1 MKTTVMVDKVGR
13 MVLPKPVREAIGISG
28 ATSVKIEVVSGT
40 AQISALDRKDA
51 AVGRRRGRTVY
62 TGALPPDW
70 DSGEA
75 VSKMRERRI
84 RK

>member
-1 MKTTVMVDKVGR
+1 MKTTVMIDEAGR
-13 MVLPKPVREAIGISG
+13 MVLPKPVRDAMGIAGRTNVNLEMVCG
-28 ATSVKIEVVSGT
+28 A
-40 AQISALDRKDA
+40 AQISAPGRRNS
-51 AVGRRRGRTVY
+51 AVAQRRGRTVY

-75 VSKMRERRI
+75 VVRLRERRL